1 MILDKKL
8 KNAGLT
14 AVGAVLLMFG
24 VTQCNSK
31 KKAYE
36 LLGQANKLIYKYDSL
51 MNVTVT
57 KTAEIMSL
65 CKYNDILEVENR
77 KLWDEVYK
85 LEENNFMLCDS
96 IDSLRGFRDSVMQ
109 NTKVKSK

>member
-51 MNVTVT
+51 MNVTAT
-57 KTAEIMSL
+57 KTAEITSL
-65 CKYNDILEVENR
+65 CKILEVENR